1 MKKCAGFTVVPYE
14 SIPYAEVLALSFIRQ
29 HPGAQFFI
37 VVLDYSV
44 KVPKSNISG
53 ITYLTSQDLTSLV
66 PDYLHLVVA
75 LGREH
80 LTCFL
85 QPRVAEHLA
94 ENYQILFCIEPK
106 VKIYSPLAEMI
117 DLLDESEISVVPRR
131 LTPFKHDSLSPSQE
145 QVLRPGLYSSGL
157 MGINCESKKFIEWW
171 KSETV
176 PTEELSYR
184 STFGFL
190 DAAVQFFKSSICN
203 SLNYGLAYWNLDERN
218 LQVESQVWKID
229 DSDLVYAYFEEFDR
243 RYPYW
248 ASNNVSSDPR
258 VRISSSDT
266 LRLFYS
272 SYAEAVTQFQRPVSS
287 LPVKD
292 IGDDFYE
299 WDVLIP
305 GVKITAGIRH
315 VFRSEFLNS
324 KKTGGEILPTPFA
337 KHHLSRFLVWLE
349 EDSALSPIPMQRFVL
364 ATLIDRRD
372 LLDTFVHEGV
382 VDYSGIERWIIR
394 HGRCE
399 NPVTWLLTLKIPPRE
414 IIADEGR
421 SLKGVDV
428 IGSLNSEH
436 GLGEA
441 GRLLVEALRTTEE
454 KVSTISFSPFGIRGK
469 HTFSADN
476 QSRNELTV
484 VALNPEQFAG
494 LWKGLGGS
502 LKAGRYVIG
511 QWFWELEVAPPWYQ
525 KAFQERIVDELWAP
539 TRFIED
545 MLRSCVP
552 QNIDIRYMPLPLI
565 EPICRPDFSL
575 STVGLEEKF
584 SFLFT
589 FDFNSVMKRKNPD
602 GTIEAFKRA
611 FSPNEGPQLIVKSI
625 NGHLNA
631 REYEKLRW
639 SCDGRKD
646 IVLLDRHL
654 DSKENASLMAATDC
668 YVSLHRAEGLGLT
681 IAEAMLLE
689 KPVIATAYSG
699 NMDFMDEDSGLLVPW
714 EYVSVGS
721 RANAYPAHAQW
732 AEPDID
738 VASNHMRWVFEN
750 QSEARALGQRAKDRI
765 LRDFSPV
772 ITGERMHNRLR
783 EIRRKK

>member
-1 MKKCAGFTVVPYE
+1 MKKCAGFTIVPYE
-14 SIPYAEVLALSFIRQ
+14 SIPYAEVLAFSFIRH
-29 HPGAQFFI
+29 HPDAQFFI
-37 VVLDYSV
+37 VVLDYSI

-53 ITYLTSQDLTSLV
+53 VTYLTSQDLMRFV

-75 LGREH
+75 LDRAH
-80 LTCFL
+80 LIQYL

-94 ENYQILFCIEPK
+94 ENFQILFCMEPK
-106 VKIYSPLAEMI
+106 VNVYSPLAEMTE
-117 DLLDESEISVVPRR
+117 LLDQSEISVVPRR
-131 LTPFKHDSLSPSQE
+131 LTPFIQDGLSPSE
-145 QVLRPGLYSSGL
+145 EEVLKHGFYSSGV
-157 MGINCESKKFIEWW
+157 MGINCESMKFIDWW
-171 KSETV
+171 KSV
-176 PTEELSYR
+176 NALTEQLSYR
-184 STFGFL
+184 TGFGFL
-190 DAAVQFFKSSICN
+190 DSAVPFFKSSICN
-203 SLNYGLAYWNLDERN
+203 SPNYGLAYWNLDERDLLLEN
-218 LQVESQVWKID
+218 QVWKIGN
-229 DSDLVYAYFEEFDR
+229 SDLAYAYFDEFDV

-248 ASNNVSSDPR
+248 VSNNVASDPR
-258 VRISSSDT
+258 IRVSSSDI

-272 SYAEAVTQFQRPVSS
+272 SYSEEVIKFRRPVSD

-305 GVKITAGIRH
+305 GVGVTPGVRH
-315 VFRSEFLNS
+315 VFRNELLNS
-324 KKTGGEILPTPFA
+324 KKTGDKIPPTPFA
-337 KHHLSRFLVWLE
+337 VNHLSHFLEWLE
-349 EDSALSPIPMQRFVL
+349 EDSVLSTIPMQRFVL
-364 ATLIDRRD
+364 AVLIDRRD
-372 LLDTFVHEGV
+372 LLETFIHEGV
-382 VDYSGIERWIIR
+382 VDYPGIERWIIA

-399 NPVTWLLTLKIPPRE
+399 NPLSWLMTLKIPPKE
-414 IIADEGR
+414 SISDEGR

-441 GRLLVEALRTTEE
+441 GRLLVEALKTTEE

-502 LKAGRYVIG
+502 LKTGRYVIG

-552 QNIDIRYMPLPLI
+552 HDIVVRYMPLPLI
-565 EPICRPDFSL
+565 KPTCRPDFSL
-575 STVGLEEKF
+575 ATVGLEEKF

-631 REYEKLRW
+631 REFEKLRW
-639 SCDGRKD
+639 ACDGRND

-654 DSKENASLMAATDC
+654 DSKENASLMAVTDC

-714 EYVSVGS
+714 EYTSVGS
-721 RANAYPAHAQW
+721 GANAYPAHAQW

-750 QSEARALGQRAKDRI
+750 QSEAQAIGQRAKGRV
-765 LRDFSPV
+765 LRDFSPA
-772 ITGERMHNRLR
+772 ITGERMHNRLK
-783 EIRRKK
+783 EIRRNK